1 MDNTSN
7 QSPLTTAFSW
17 AVFMDRLLKAGF
29 AVLVF
34 GLVCVIL
41 FKVNHII
48 PNGPMITD
56 GLPIAFAGGAVA
68 LVVLTLV
75 GLPIIPAAVAGI
87 ASFWLLQHFVHF

>member
-34 GLVCVIL
+34 GLVCIIL
-41 FKVNHII
+41 FKVNHVI
-48 PNGPMITD
+48 PVITD